1 MRGRPSILR
10 SAALLCAA
18 HARRVLL
25 RRNQFWADGME
36 QEAHHIDD
44 DWSALR
50 WALGCVFAS
59 YAEVLKAE
67 RFFIPVLARLCL
79 AAITLFYAQQPLSGM
94 IGALECHLYDLPHG
108 VPDPVALEF
117 VYRHFFFMSVPNTG
131 SICIAFDTPPFPLLK
146 HAIQAVIGSLYLAAG
161 LRIVQGRA
169 SAFPLFF
176 GALVAS
182 LVFIALVQIVVP
194 LAIHDSLSWY
204 DALSWYWNHSPF
216 RHHTM
221 ISIARNTWWKLIVC
235 LCVGLV
241 VSLDNKRKIA
251 R

>member
-1 MRGRPSILR
+1 MSGRPSILR

-44 DWSALR
+44 DWSALQ
-50 WALGCVFAS
+50 WELGCVCAS

-67 RFFIPVLARLCL
+67 RFFVPFVARLCL

-117 VYRHFFFMSVPNTG
+117 VYRHFFFASVPNTG
-131 SICIAFDTPPFPLLK
+131 RICFGLDFIPFPLLM
-146 HAIQAVIGSLYLAAG
+146 HVIQAVGGSLYLAAG

-176 GALVAS
+176 GAVVAC
-182 LVFIALVQIVVP
+182 LLATPLLQFVPVVP
-194 LAIHDSLSWY
+194 GVMNDHP
-204 DALSWYWNHSPF
+204 SWYWK
-216 RHHTM
+216 HTAFQYHAVM
-221 ISIARNTWWKLIVC
+221 VDIAWNTSWRLIVC
-235 LCVGLV
+235 LCIGLV
-241 VSLDNKRKIA
+241 VYLDNKRKIA